1 MTRGFVLS
9 DKIVTEF
16 TISYDAKGEL
26 AHHQIKA
33 KDLGSAII
41 GMDDLITKSAKIVS
55 NGSSEANLSV
65 VAPAKEGSLEIIY
78 SIFADPLTTIT
89 ILKSI
94 GIIGGTAIAASA
106 SAIGIIDRIKDKKI
120 DKVVINATDKTA
132 VITVDNQEIKTTS
145 DVAQLVSSKEIRQA
159 LHKVIQGPL
168 QGKDNPTISFKTENS
183 TLTLDEDEISNFKP
197 LKTDLTEKVDISTFQ
212 KVIQFTKLN
221 FKSKRGW
228 SVASEDGFEAS
239 VTILDG
245 DFMTKVAA
253 NEEAFQK
260 YKYYNVELQKKETED
275 LSGTRTA
282 YAIVRVIG
290 ETN

>member
-1 MTRGFVLS
+1 MS

-33 KDLGSAII
+33 KDLGNAII
-41 GMDDLITKSAKIVS
+41 GMDDLITKSATIVS

-65 VAPAKEGSLEIIY
+65 VAPAKEGSLEIIF

-89 ILKSI
+89 VLKSI
-94 GIIGGTAIAASA
+94 GIFGGAAIAASA

-120 DKVVINATDKTA
+120 DRIIIDAAKKTA
-132 VITVDNQEIKTTS
+132 IITVDGQAIETTS

-168 QGKDNPTISFKTENS
+168 QGKDNPKISFKTDKS
-183 TLTLDEDEISNFKP
+183 SFTLGEEEINNFKP
-197 LKTDLTEKVDISTFQ
+197 IKADLTERINISTF
-212 KVIQFTKLN
+212 KKIIHFTKLN
-221 FKSKRGW
+221 FQGKRGW
-228 SVASEDGFEAS
+228 SIASKDGFESA
-239 VTILDG
+239 VTIMDSE
-245 DFMTKVAA
+245 FMSKVSA

-260 YKYYNVELQKKETED
+260 DKNYSVELQKKETTD
-275 LSGTRTA
+275 LNGTRTS

>member
-1 MTRGFVLS
+1 MS
-9 DKIVTEF
+9 DKKIVTEF

-33 KDLGSAII
+33 KDLGNAII
-41 GMDDLITKSAKIVS
+41 GMDDLITKSATIVS

-65 VAPAKEGSLEIIY
+65 VAPAKEGSLEIIF

-89 ILKSI
+89 VLKSI
-94 GIIGGTAIAASA
+94 GIFGGAAIAASA

-120 DKVVINATDKTA
+120 DKVVIDAAKKTA
-132 VITVDNQEIKTTS
+132 VITVDGQEIKTTS

-168 QGKDNPTISFKTENS
+168 QGKDDPKISFKTDKS
-183 TLTLDEDEISNFKP
+183 SFTLGEEEINNFKP
-197 LKTDLTEKVDISTFQ
+197 IKTDLTERINISTFQ
-212 KVIQFTKLN
+212 KVIHFTKLN
-221 FKSKRGW
+221 FKGKRGW
-228 SVASEDGFEAS
+228 SIASNDGFESA
-239 VTILDG
+239 VTIMDSE
-245 DFMTKVAA
+245 FMSKVSA
-253 NEEAFQK
+253 NEEAFK
-260 YKYYNVELQKKETED
+260 KDKNYSVELQKKDTTD
-275 LSGTRTA
+275 LSGTRTS

>member
-1 MTRGFVLS
+1 MS
-9 DKIVTEF
+9 DKKIVTEF

-33 KDLGSAII
+33 KDLGNAII
-41 GMDDLITKSAKIVS
+41 GMDDLITKSATIVS

-65 VAPAKEGSLEIIY
+65 VAPAKEGSLEIIF

-89 ILKSI
+89 VLKSI
-94 GIIGGTAIAASA
+94 GIFGGAAIAASA

-120 DKVVINATDKTA
+120 DKVVIDAAKKTA
-132 VITVDNQEIKTTS
+132 VITVDGQEIKTTS

-168 QGKDNPTISFKTENS
+168 QGKDNPKISFKTDKS
-183 TLTLDEDEISNFKP
+183 SFTLGEEEINNFKP
-197 LKTDLTEKVDISTFQ
+197 IKTDLTERINISTFQ
-212 KVIQFTKLN
+212 KVIHFTKLN
-221 FKSKRGW
+221 FKGKRGW
-228 SVASEDGFEAS
+228 SIASNDGFESA
-239 VTILDG
+239 VTIMDSE
-245 DFMTKVAA
+245 FMSKVSA
-253 NEEAFQK
+253 NEEAFK
-260 YKYYNVELQKKETED
+260 KDKNYSVELQKKDTTD
-275 LSGTRTA
+275 LSGTRTS

>member
-1 MTRGFVLS
+1 MR
-9 DKIVTEF
+9 DKKIVTEF

-33 KDLGSAII
+33 KDLGNAII
-41 GMDDLITKSAKIVS
+41 GMDDLITKSATIVS

-65 VAPAKEGSLEIIY
+65 VAPAKEGSLEIIF

-89 ILKSI
+89 VLKSI
-94 GIIGGTAIAASA
+94 GIFGGAAIAASA

-120 DKVVINATDKTA
+120 DKVVIDAAKKTA
-132 VITVDNQEIKTTS
+132 VITVDGQEIKTTS

-168 QGKDNPTISFKTENS
+168 QGKDNPKISFKTDKS
-183 TLTLDEDEISNFKP
+183 SFTLGEEEINNFKP
-197 LKTDLTEKVDISTFQ
+197 IKTDLTERINISTFQ
-212 KVIQFTKLN
+212 KVIHFTKLN
-221 FKSKRGW
+221 FKGKRGW
-228 SVASEDGFEAS
+228 SIASNDGFESA
-239 VTILDG
+239 VTIMDSE
-245 DFMTKVAA
+245 FMSKVSA
-253 NEEAFQK
+253 NEEAFK
-260 YKYYNVELQKKETED
+260 KDKNYSVELQKKDTTD
-275 LSGTRTA
+275 LSGTRTS

>member
-1 MTRGFVLS
+1 MS
-9 DKIVTEF
+9 DNKIVTEF

-33 KDLGSAII
+33 KDLGNAII
-41 GMDDLITKSAKIVS
+41 GMDDLITKSATIVS

-65 VAPAKEGSLEIIY
+65 VAPAKEGSLEIIF

-89 ILKSI
+89 VLKSI
-94 GIIGGTAIAASA
+94 GIFGGAAIAASA

-120 DKVVINATDKTA
+120 DKVVIDAAKKTA
-132 VITVDNQEIKTTS
+132 VITVDGQEIKTTS

-168 QGKDNPTISFKTENS
+168 QGKDNPKISFKTDKS
-183 TLTLDEDEISNFKP
+183 SFTLGEEEINNFKP
-197 LKTDLTEKVDISTFQ
+197 IKTDLTERINISTFQ
-212 KVIQFTKLN
+212 KVIHFTKLN
-221 FKSKRGW
+221 FKGKRGW
-228 SVASEDGFEAS
+228 SIASNDGFESA
-239 VTILDG
+239 VTIMDSE
-245 DFMTKVAA
+245 FMSKVSA
-253 NEEAFQK
+253 NEEAFK
-260 YKYYNVELQKKETED
+260 KDKNYSVELQKKDTTD
-275 LSGTRTA
+275 LSGTRTS

>member
-1 MTRGFVLS
+1 MS
-9 DKIVTEF
+9 DKVVTEF
-16 TISYDAKGEL
+16 TISYDAKGDL

-78 SIFADPLTTIT
+78 SIFADPLTTT
-89 ILKSI
+89 TVLKSI
-94 GIIGGTAIAASA
+94 GIIGGAAMAASA

-120 DKVVINATDKTA
+120 DKVVIDANKKTA
-132 VITVDNQEIKTTS
+132 VITVDGQEIKTSS

-168 QGKDNPTISFKTENS
+168 QGKDNPKISFRTEN
-183 TLTLDEDEISNFKP
+183 TELTLDEDEINNFKP
-197 LKTDLTEKVDISTFQ
+197 LKTDLTEKVDISNFQ
-212 KVIQFTKLN
+212 KTVQFTKLN
-221 FKSKRGW
+221 FKGKRGW
-228 SVASEDGFEAS
+228 SIASEDGFESA
-239 VTILDG
+239 VAILDT

-260 YKYYNVELQKKETED
+260 SKFYSVELQKKETTD

-282 YAIVRVIG
+282 YAIVKVIG
-290 ETN
+290 EAP

>member
-1 MTRGFVLS
+1 MT

-16 TISYDAKGEL
+16 TISYDAQGEL

-65 VAPAKEGSLEIIY
+65 IAPAKEGSLQIIY
-78 SIFADPLTTIT
+78 SIFADPLTTT
-89 ILKSI
+89 TVLSSI
-94 GIIGGTAIAASA
+94 GIYGGAAIATSA
-106 SAIGIIDRIKDKKI
+106 SAIGIIERIKDKKI
-120 DKVVINATDKTA
+120 DKVVINATKKTA
-132 VITVDNQEIKTTS
+132 TITVDGQEIQTSS

-168 QGKDNPTISFKTENS
+168 QGKTNPKISFKTANS
-183 TLTLDEDEISNFKP
+183 TFTLDEDEINNFKP
-197 LKTDLTEKVDISTFQ
+197 LKTDLTEKENISTFQ
-212 KVIQFTKLN
+212 KVVQFTKLN
-221 FKSKRGW
+221 FKGKRGW
-228 SVASEDGFEAS
+228 SISSEDGFESS
-239 VTILDG
+239 VSILDN

-260 YKYYNVELQKKETED
+260 YKMYNVEIQKKETTD
-275 LSGTRTA
+275 LSGTRTS
-282 YAIVRVIG
+282 YAIVRVLN